1 MKKVALSI
9 LKFLMVILFICYYV
23 GNTAF
28 IHTHRFQDYT
38 ITHSHPFIPGSH
50 HAHHSGEE
58 AETIALFNAFVAL
71 AVPVIVV
78 VFRLA
83 FLRIILQSY
92 PITVSFRKIFSHLLR
107 APPARRCVGKITFD
121 TPSGQYS
128 MLSDYKP

>member
-1 MKKVALSI
+1 MKKAALSI

-58 AETIALFNAFVAL
+58 VETIALFNAFVAL
-71 AVPVIVV
+71 AVPVIAM
-78 VFRLA
+78 VFQLV
-83 FLRIILQSY
+83 FLHIILQLY
-92 PITVSFRKIFSHLLR
+92 PVIISLRKIGSHFLR
-107 APPARRCVGKITFD
+107 APPAT
-121 TPSGQYS
+121 YS
-128 MLSDYKP
+128 MN